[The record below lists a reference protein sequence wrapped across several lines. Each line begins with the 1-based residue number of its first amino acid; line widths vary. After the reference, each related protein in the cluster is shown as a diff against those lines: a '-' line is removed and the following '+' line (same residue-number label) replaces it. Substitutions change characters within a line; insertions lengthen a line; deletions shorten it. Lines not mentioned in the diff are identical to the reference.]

1 MWYLIGSIPDL
12 CTLTYFDL
20 GPTVLFAKITSKQ
33 TDMVNMDLVKTFDK
47 IPHGGGGGLL
57 SKLISMG

>member
-1 MWYLIGSIPDL
+1 MWYLIVSIPDL

-33 TDMVNMDLVKTFDK
+33 IDLVNMDLVKAFDK
-47 IPHGGGGGLL
+47 IPHGGDYFQN
-57 SKLISMG
+57 